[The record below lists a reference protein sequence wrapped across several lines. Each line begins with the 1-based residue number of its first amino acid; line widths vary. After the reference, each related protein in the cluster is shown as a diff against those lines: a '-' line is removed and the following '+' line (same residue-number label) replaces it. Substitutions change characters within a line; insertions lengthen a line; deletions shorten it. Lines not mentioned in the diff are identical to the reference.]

1 MQFTVATN
9 MLLALVLASTRA
21 AAWLVVSPPFNNRG
35 LPSQAKALLAIAI
48 ALPLTP
54 RLAGQVPSG
63 ASTPLLLGMAVEQM
77 VVGVALGFITSL
89 LFNAFQS
96 AGNLIDLFGGFSL
109 AFAIDPFSFQGNA
122 VFGRFYTI
130 TASTLLFAT
139 DAHQIVLRGFTQSYK
154 AVPLDAA
161 ISLGRLNQTLAS
173 GTATMFVA
181 ALQIAGPL
189 IAVLFATDIALGL
202 LSRAAPALN
211 AFGLGFP
218 AKILLTLSVAGTAMM
233 LLPNA
238 IETLTDKVVD
248 TYAAL
253 FGGG

>member
-1 MQFTVATN
+1 VQFSLATN
-9 MLLALVLASTRA
+9 LLLALVLASTRA

-35 LPSQAKALLAIAI
+35 LPGQAKALLAMAI

-54 RLAGQVPSG
+54 RLATQVPSG
-63 ASTPLLLGMAVEQM
+63 VAFGSLLAMAVEQL

-89 LFNAFQS
+89 LFSAFQS

-109 AFAIDPFSFQGNA
+109 AFAIDPFSYQGNA
-122 VFGRFYTI
+122 IFGRFYTI

-139 DAHQIVLRGFTQSYK
+139 DAHQVVLRGFTQSYK
-154 AVPLDAA
+154 AIPLDAA
-161 ISLGRLNQTLAS
+161 ISLGRLNQTLAD

-181 ALQIAGPL
+181 ALEIAGPL

-218 AKILLTLSVAGTAMM
+218 AKILLTLSIAGTAVM

-238 IETLTDKVVD
+238 LETLTGKVLD
-248 TYAAL
+248 SYAAL
-253 FGGG
+253 FG